1 MEKKKHKKRNI
12 NLGDIIMEYKINE
25 TEFFDRMQISEL
37 LSRYFAAVDDKCIDM
52 KIVKATFAS
61 NGKIVRPDGSA
72 LAGWKDI
79 LDSQNKSFARF
90 RATHHVMTDL
100 IADIEGNKAKVRA
113 NLTAMHL
120 WNFNESD
127 PNSLTSHFAAGL
139 VCSAIA
145 IQTNDGWRINEISN
159 RNVWRTGDGL
169 LTMARDLRPKG

>member
-1 MEKKKHKKRNI
+1 MDKK
-12 NLGDIIMEYKINE
+12 IIGQQKQTMAIDAAELA
-25 TEFFDRMQISEL
+25 DRMQIREL

-52 KIVKATFAS
+52 KIVKSTFAS
-61 NGKIVRPDGSA
+61 DGKIVRPDGSA
-72 LAGWKDI
+72 IVGWKDI
-79 LDSQNKSFARF
+79 LDRQNKSFARF
-90 RATHHVMTDL
+90 RATHHVMTDPV
-100 IADIEGNKAKVRA
+100 IDIEKNKAKVRA

-139 VCSAIA
+139 VCSATA
-145 IQTNDGWRINEISN
+145 VQTNEGWRIHEMSN